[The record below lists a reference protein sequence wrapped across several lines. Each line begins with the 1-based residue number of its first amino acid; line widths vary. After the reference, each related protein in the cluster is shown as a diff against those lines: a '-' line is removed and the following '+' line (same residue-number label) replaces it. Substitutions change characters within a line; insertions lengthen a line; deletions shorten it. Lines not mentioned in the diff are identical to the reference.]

1 MVCFFFGYALDCCFV
16 SPSMGLGRFLG
27 GGKRAQLDFARGVG
41 SRKGRSANRR
51 GGASV
56 FAMDLL
62 LGNLFPFCVCVC
74 WRYLPVRF
82 WSAGDFFGR
91 GAFLLMPTWTSL

>member
-1 MVCFFFGYALDCCFV
+1 MVWYGLFFFGYALDCYFV

-62 LGNLFPFCVCVC
+62 LGNLFPFFWCVCVGDT
-74 WRYLPVRF
+74 YLFASGVL
-82 WSAGDFFGR
+82 GI
-91 GAFLLMPTWTSL
+91 SLDL